1 MDEEATLLVRARQF
15 DEQALAEVYD
25 RYSPPLYAY
34 AMRLTGDA
42 NTADECVA
50 EVFSRF
56 LAALRRGIG
65 PTDLYRRARP
75 ETTLDPELRAGE
87 ALEPHT
93 QAAQNLEHRQVR
105 AALGLLTPEQRQVI
119 ALKYLEE
126 LDNTEIADALQKPVG
141 AVKALQHRALASLR
155 RILAPQMG
163 EEFLGGPRPG
173 NVAAGGS
180 SLDIR

>member
-1 MDEEATLLVRARQF
+1 MAHNWV
-15 DEQALAEVYD
+15 
-25 RYSPPLYAY
+25 
-34 AMRLTGDA
+34 
-42 NTADECVA
+42 
-50 EVFSRF
+50 
-56 LAALRRGIG
+56 
-65 PTDLYRRARP
+65 TDLYRRARP